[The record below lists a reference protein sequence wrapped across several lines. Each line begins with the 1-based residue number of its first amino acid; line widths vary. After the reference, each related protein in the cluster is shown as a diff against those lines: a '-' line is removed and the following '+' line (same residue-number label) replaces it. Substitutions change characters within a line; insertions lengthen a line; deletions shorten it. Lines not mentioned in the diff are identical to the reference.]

1 MKKTIATL
9 ALVATAFSTP
19 AFAWGEREQGILTG
33 IVATIIYQ
41 DIQRGQQQGGVV
53 VQQQPQVIH
62 QPQRQVIYSGQNCG
76 IEIRTVWTDN
86 YRREIRSEHDRCTGA
101 LLRRTEIIHQR

>member
-19 AFAWGEREQGILTG
+19 AMAWGEREQGILTG
-33 IVATIIYQ
+33 IVGTLIIQ
-41 DIQRGQQQGGVV
+41 DIQRGQQPQHYPQQPVI
-53 VQQQPQVIH
+53 VQQQPQVIYRTA
-62 QPQRQVIYSGQNCG
+62 PQNCG